1 MSEPLTLARF
11 QQLAEAYGGVIARWP
26 ERYRDA
32 AEAMAS
38 NPAVRRILA
47 DASLLDEALDA
58 WQVAAPSASLRQR
71 VIDGAPAPTGRIV
84 TRARLWWSGIG
95 IAAALAGATAGTAAV
110 AIASPV
116 DVASDNATSFGD
128 VAGSET

>member
-11 QQLAEAYGGVIARWP
+11 RELAEAYGGVVARWP
-26 ERYRDA
+26 DRYRGA

-38 NPAVRRILA
+38 DPAARRILA

-58 WQVAAPSASLRQR
+58 WQVAAPSALLRQR

-128 VAGSET
+128 VGGSET